1 MRFVSFRLVSHRA
14 YIIPFRFVS
23 FQTDPCLLD
32 FVSFRFVSFRL
43 TFGVCPGRDRGELGD
58 YSTKWEFDDAEPGPM
73 GKPIGEITH
82 RRNKNVEDLPR
93 QPKYTNPCPW
103 RGPYK
108 GNHKGGRPKAAPLCG
123 GGRRPPP
130 LYGPLHGHGFV
141 YLGCLGRSSTFL
153 LRLCVI
159 SPMGFPMGPGSA
171 SSNSHLVLYFSFHY
185 LV

>member
-1 MRFVSFRLVSHRA
+1 MEFQ
-14 YIIPFRFVS
+14 IISWILHPFFI
-23 FQTDPCLLD
+23 TCL
-32 FVSFRFVSFRL
+32 
-43 TFGVCPGRDRGELGD
+43 E
-58 YSTKWEFDDAEPGPM
+58 
-73 GKPIGEITH
+73 
-82 RRNKNVEDLPR
+82 NVEDLPR

-171 SSNSHLVLYFSFHY
+171 SSNSHLVLYNDIHIPHVGVLPMWPRTGTVGTVRQRIQCSAY
-185 LV
+185 NPTAGKSQWD

>member
-1 MRFVSFRLVSHRA
+1 MCACVRKRVHTKCRNSA
-14 YIIPFRFVS
+14 FRFVS
-23 FQTDPCLLD
+23 FSFAPSLYHSVSFR
-32 FVSFRFVSFRL
+32 FVSDRSLFVGFRFVSFRL

-108 GNHKGGRPKAAPLCG
+108 GDGL
-123 GGRRPPP
+123 RPPP
-130 LYGPLHGHGFV
+130 QRGAAFGRPPLWIPLWV
-141 YLGCLGRSSTFL
+141 
-153 LRLCVI
+153 
-159 SPMGFPMGPGSA
+159 
-171 SSNSHLVLYFSFHY
+171 LVRWQT
-185 LV
+185 